1 MIGPTYG
8 SGEVLVGSDPA
19 TLGVNLGTRL
29 ARIMARSRTESTA
42 ALIPHIRIA
51 MEQAVTVSLVRLA
64 RGGNVP
70 IKDELEEFFGTS
82 PLPDRTVGLIDLL
95 ERVHPIL
102 AVPLLAVGV
111 FLSLIRLLQASGEP
125 FVVET
130 LAEAFTVRPTRR
142 LEPGT
147 AAQAEARNLLTAGEG
162 EADAMAGGIDR
173 ERYRA
178 LVGLAQRLPSPE
190 ELMALWNRGEL
201 TEASV
206 RDTLGF
212 HGFLDDDADKMLALR
227 DVLPGAQDVVRF
239 AVRDVYR
246 PEAVSR
252 GGLLQDLPAAGT
264 ADAERVG
271 LRAEEFEKFWAAHW
285 VLPAVTQAF
294 EMFHRGV
301 ISEDEVRGLLRTL
314 DIAPGWR
321 DELIAIAFRVIS
333 RVDIRRMYREGVADE
348 AKVLETY
355 LAQGYTKE
363 DAQLL
368 TEFAIADATV
378 DARELTKS
386 EVINLYTDG
395 ALDRAAALDL
405 LRELGFREEESEW
418 VLSLAD
424 VKRVRKFT
432 ELAVS
437 RVRSRYAGR
446 RLSDTEASAALDQ
459 LGVVP
464 AERDTL
470 IDVWDAER
478 DANRPALTAALVG
491 RLYREQ
497 FITEEESRVRW
508 AQQGYRSDDI
518 DLLVL
523 NYADNSVEE
532 KETGPPSKKLTKS
545 DIGRAVREGTIGT
558 AEAVAAWVAMGYTEA
573 AALILLAN
581 YLPEEDVDP

>member
-1 MIGPTYG
+1 M
-8 SGEVLVGSDPA
+8 GSDPA

-42 ALIPHIRIA
+42 ALIPHIRVAI
-51 MEQAVTVSLVRLA
+51 EQAVTVSMVRLA

-70 IKDELEEFFGTS
+70 IKEELEEFFGTS
-82 PLPDRTVGLIDLL
+82 PLPDRTTGLIDLL

-111 FLSLIRLLQASGEP
+111 FLSLVRLLQASGEP

-130 LAEAFTVRPTRR
+130 LAEAFDARPTRR
-142 LEPGT
+142 LDPAT
-147 AAQAEARNLLTAGEG
+147 AAQAEARNRLTAEEG
-162 EADAMAGGIDR
+162 EQEAREGGVDR

-178 LVGLAQRLPSPE
+178 LVGLATQLPTPE
-190 ELMALWNRGEL
+190 ELFSLVNRGTI
-201 TEASV
+201 TEAAA
-206 RDTLGF
+206 RDILNF
-212 HGFLDDDADKMLALR
+212 QGFLDDDIEAMLTLR
-227 DVLPGAQDVVRF
+227 DALPGPQDVVRF

-252 GGLLQDLPAAGT
+252 GGLLQDLPAAAT
-264 ADAERVG
+264 ADGERVG

-285 VLPAVTQAF
+285 VLPAVNQAF

-321 DELIAIAFRVIS
+321 DELLAIGFNVIT

-355 LAQGYTKE
+355 LAQGYTAG
-363 DAQLL
+363 DAELL
-368 TEFAIADATV
+368 TEFAIADATT

-386 EVINLYTDG
+386 EILNLYQDG
-395 ALDRAAALDL
+395 ALQRSEALDL
-405 LRELGFREEESEW
+405 LKELGFRDEESEW
-418 VLSLAD
+418 VLNLAD
-424 VKRVRKFT
+424 VRRVRRFQ

-437 RVRSRYAGR
+437 RVRSRYTGR
-446 RLSDTEASAALDQ
+446 RLSDTEASTALDS

-464 AERDTL
+464 EERDAL
-470 IDVWDAER
+470 IDIWDADR
-478 DANRPALTAALVG
+478 DANRPQLGFALVG
-491 RLYREQ
+491 RLYREG
-497 FITEEESRVRW
+497 FVTEEEARVRW
-508 AQQGYRSDDI
+508 AHQGYRSDDI

-523 NYADNSVEE
+523 NYADGAPEE
-532 KETGPPSKKLTKS
+532 KESGPPTKQLTKA
-545 DIGRAVREGTIGT
+545 DIGRALREGTIGI
-558 AEAVAAWVAMGYTEA
+558 AEALASWQTQGFSEA
-573 AALILLAN
+573 DAVILARN
-581 YLPEEDVDP
+581 YLPEEET